1 MIVSRYRNT
10 IVHTSPWILYFN
22 LNETKMPRVNLAPLA
37 SFDNKI
43 IDSIDSFTNG
53 RTDFQTAYRVRKP
66 LRCVSGSR
74 TTRSRETGTA
84 PSNGIGSI
92 FFVPLS
98 LDNLHF
104 DAHALISP
112 SSPPRIIPPST
123 CCVNDQRPTSS
134 PKLDA
139 ASYTKSF

>member
-1 MIVSRYRNT
+1 MIVSRYHNT
-10 IVHTSPWILYFN
+10 IVYTSPWILS

-43 IDSIDSFTNG
+43 IDSIDSFTN
-53 RTDFQTAYRVRKP
+53 RFPNRVSRSDRKP